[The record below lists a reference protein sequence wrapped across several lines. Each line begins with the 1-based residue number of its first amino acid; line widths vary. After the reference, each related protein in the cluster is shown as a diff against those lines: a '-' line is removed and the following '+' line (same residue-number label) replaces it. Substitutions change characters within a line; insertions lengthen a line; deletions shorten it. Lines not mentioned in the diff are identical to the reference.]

1 MKNETIF
8 DYGDNISLRDND
20 PVKNEEIQ
28 GKMKLRKKYVHSI
41 LQLLIILEVPR
52 TIIIMQYDSLSSH
65 ILSLHHF

>member
-28 GKMKLRKKYVHSI
+28 GKMKLRKK
-41 LQLLIILEVPR
+41 
-52 TIIIMQYDSLSSH
+52 
-65 ILSLHHF
+65 